1 MENYLFNRYAIAF
14 LDLSIQEKSVNND
27 REELKILKNV
37 LKENKEYQRILYG
50 KNISLNEKYD
60 LIDRSFKDLSS
71 HTRSF
76 LKVIVK
82 NNISFYMYEIIK
94 ESLYRFDDYL
104 NIESG
109 TLYFAKKPSDEDI
122 KKIIETIEKDLNKR
136 IDLNI
141 VIKPDLIGGFKVV
154 LKNNIYDASIKT
166 KLDSLKNYLVKE

>member
-1 MENYLFNRYAIAF
+1 MENYIFNRYAIAF

-37 LKENKEYQRILYG
+37 LKENEEYQRILYG

-60 LIDRSFKDLSS
+60 LIDCSFKDLSS

-109 TLYFAKKPSDEDI
+109 TLYVPKKPSDEDI

>member
-1 MENYLFNRYAIAF
+1 MENYIFNRYAIAF

-27 REELKILKNV
+27 RGELKILKNV
-37 LKENKEYQRILYG
+37 LKENEEYQRILYG
-50 KNISLNEKYD
+50 KNLSLNEKYD

-109 TLYFAKKPSDEDI
+109 ILYVAKKPSDEDI